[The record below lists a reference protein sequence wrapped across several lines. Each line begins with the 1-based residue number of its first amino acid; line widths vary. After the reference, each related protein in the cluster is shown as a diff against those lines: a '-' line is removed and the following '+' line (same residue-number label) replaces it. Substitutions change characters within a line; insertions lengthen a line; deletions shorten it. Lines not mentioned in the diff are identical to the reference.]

1 MTAPILP
8 GATLGVIGGGQLGRM
23 FTLAARRMGYR
34 VTVLAPEDDTP
45 AGQIAYQEIRAP
57 YEDLDAVRRF
67 ASSVSVVTFEF
78 ENVPAQTAVAA
89 AEHAPVRPAGSL
101 LHTTQHRRREKE
113 ALRSAGI
120 PTVPFA
126 AVESEAELIAAVA
139 AIGTPA
145 ILKTAAWG
153 YDGKGQVRLGQATEA
168 ASAWESLGRAP
179 AVLEAVASFEREVS
193 VVGAR
198 GVDGSVALYEPV
210 DNTHVHHI
218 LDLSVAPAELPA
230 GVVARAQAIVRTL
243 LEAWEVVGVIC
254 VELFVMPD
262 GELVVNEVAPRPHNS
277 GHLTIDA
284 HVTSQF
290 EQQVRVVCA
299 LPLGSTAA
307 VAPAAMANLLG
318 DLWEGGDPNW
328 PGALA
333 VPGVALHL
341 YGKLEARPGRKMG
354 HLTALGATA
363 AEARE
368 RVLRAR
374 AAAAAALSGRVPG
387 RWPARSAPRT

>member
-1 MTAPILP
+1 MTGPILP

-78 ENVPAQTAVAA
+78 ENVPAETAVAA
-89 AEHAPVRPAGSL
+89 SERAPVRPAGSL

-113 ALRSAGI
+113 ALRAAGI
-120 PTVPFA
+120 PTVPFG

-139 AIGTPA
+139 AVGTPA

-153 YDGKGQVRLGQATEA
+153 YDGKGQIRLSRGSEA
-168 ASAWESLGRAP
+168 LAAWESLGRAP
-179 AVLEAVASFEREVS
+179 AVLEAVAPFEREIS

-198 GVDGSVALYEPV
+198 GIDGAVALYDPV
-210 DNTHVHHI
+210 ENTHVQHI
-218 LDLSVAPAELPA
+218 LDLSVAPAELPP
-230 GVVARAQAIVRTL
+230 GVATRAREIARTL
-243 LEAWEVVGVIC
+243 LETWDVVGVIC
-254 VELFVMPD
+254 VEMFLMPD

-284 HVTSQF
+284 HVSSQF
-290 EQQVRVVCA
+290 EQQVRAVCG

-318 DLWEGGDPNW
+318 DLWQGGEPDW
-328 PGALA
+328 AAALA
-333 VPGVALHL
+333 TPGVALHL
-341 YGKLEARPGRKMG
+341 YGKVEARPGRKMG
-354 HLTALGATA
+354 HLTALGSTA
-363 AEARE
+363 AQARD
-368 RVLRAR
+368 RVLQAR
-374 AAAAAALSGRVPG
+374 AAAARLPLRAQEA
-387 RWPARSAPRT
+387 

>member
-78 ENVPAQTAVAA
+78 ENVPAGTAMAA
-89 AEHAPVRPAGSL
+89 SEHAPVRPAGSL

-113 ALRSAGI
+113 SLRAAGV

-126 AVESEAELIAAVA
+126 AVESEAELAAAVA

-153 YDGKGQVRLGQATEA
+153 YDGKGQVRVTRATEA
-168 ASAWESLGRAP
+168 SAAWERLDRAP
-179 AVLEAVASFEREVS
+179 AVLEAVASFEREIS

-198 GVDGSVALYEPV
+198 GVDGAVALYDPV
-210 DNTHVHHI
+210 ENTHVHHI

-230 GVVARAQAIVRTL
+230 TVAARAQEIVRTL
-243 LEAWEVVGVIC
+243 LEAWDVVGVVC
-254 VELFVMPD
+254 VELFVMPG

-277 GHLTIDA
+277 GHLTLDA

-290 EQQVRVVCA
+290 EQQVRAVCA

-307 VAPAAMANLLG
+307 LAPSAMANLLG
-318 DLWEGGDPNW
+318 DLWEGGDPDW
-328 PGALA
+328 AAALA

-374 AAAAAALSGRVPG
+374 AAAAAPQ
-387 RWPARSAPRT
+387 RSTIA